1 MMDVCLPG
9 TGGMLPLVR
18 RYLTCC
24 WVEVMGKAVLI
35 DCGEGTQIALSAAGC
50 HVSRLE
56 CLLITHFHADHISGL
71 PGLMLTLGNQGKT
84 TPLTIAGPSGLAKV
98 VNSLLVIARQL
109 PFEICIKEFGT
120 KEEGSFN
127 IAGMQ
132 IDTLPLKHRV
142 PCLGYSV
149 IYHRKPVFNPQKAAE
164 LNIPVTYYKN
174 LHAGENVEIEGK
186 IYTPDMVLDGERA
199 PIKVTYCTDTRP
211 FDKMAEFAKGSDLF
225 ICEGMYCD
233 EQMRDKMDEKHHM
246 LFTDAAKIAKKAD
259 VPELWLTHYS
269 PALTNPW
276 EHKEDVCAV
285 FENTVIPKDGMKKT
299 IIPKDGAN

>member
-1 MMDVCLPG
+1 MVDVCLPG

-24 WVEVMGKAVLI
+24 WVEVMGKAILI
-35 DCGEGTQIALSAAGC
+35 DCGEGTQMALSEAEC
-50 HVSRLE
+50 HVSRME

-84 TPLTIAGPSGLAKV
+84 TPLVIAGPAGIGRV
-98 VNSLLVIARQL
+98 VSSLLIIAQKL
-109 PFEICIKEFGT
+109 PFEILIKELDQKSSEKF
-120 KEEGSFN
+120 E
-127 IAGMQ
+127 IAGLE
-132 IDTLPLKHRV
+132 INTLPLKHKV

-149 IYHRKPVFNPQKAAE
+149 TYHRKPVFNPQKAAA

-174 LHAGENVEIEGK
+174 LHAGETVEIDGN
-186 IYTPDMVLDGERA
+186 IYTPDMVLDGERK

-211 FDKMAEFAKGSDLF
+211 FDDMADFAAGSNLF

-233 EQMRDKMDEKHHM
+233 DEMREKMNEKHHM
-246 LFTDAAKIAKKAD
+246 LFSDAANIAKKAN

-269 PALTNPW
+269 PALTHPA
-276 EHKEDVCAV
+276 EYKDDVCKIFA
-285 FENTVIPKDGMKKT
+285 NTVISCDGIKKT
-299 IIPKDGAN
+299 IVPEDNI